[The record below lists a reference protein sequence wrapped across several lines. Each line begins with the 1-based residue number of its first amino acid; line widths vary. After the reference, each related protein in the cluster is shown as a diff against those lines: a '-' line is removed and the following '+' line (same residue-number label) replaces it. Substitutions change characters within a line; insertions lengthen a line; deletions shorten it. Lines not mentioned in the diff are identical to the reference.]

1 MEEIRKLTKEI
12 IAFRDARNW
21 EQFHNPKDLA
31 MALSIESAELM
42 ELFLWKSKDELKDV
56 PVEKI
61 SEELADVLIYCLL
74 LADRY
79 DLDIIDIMKKKL
91 SENEKKYPVD
101 RARGNARKYNEL

>member
-1 MEEIRKLTKEI
+1 MEEIQKLTKEI

-21 EQFHNPKDLA
+21 EQFHNPKDLS

-42 ELFLWKSKDELKDV
+42 ELFLWKSKEELKNV

-61 SEELADVLIYCLL
+61 REELADILIYCLL

-79 DLDIIDIMKKKL
+79 DFDIVDIMKKKL
-91 SENEKKYPVD
+91 SKNEKKYPVD
-101 RARGNARKYNEL
+101 RARGNARKYNEY